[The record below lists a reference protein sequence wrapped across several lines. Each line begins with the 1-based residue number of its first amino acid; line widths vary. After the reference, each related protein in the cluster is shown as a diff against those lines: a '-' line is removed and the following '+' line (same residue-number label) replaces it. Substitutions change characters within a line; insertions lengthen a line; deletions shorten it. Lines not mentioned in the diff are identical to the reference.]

1 MRRTLSH
8 FSVSYSEND
17 SDSDDCQCSDGA
29 MFVCKQQRLDRHRH
43 RRSLNQ
49 LRLQLQPAHLRWFSF
64 SGWPAALS
72 PHYCAASAADL
83 FGVSYWRHQR
93 FSELKACA
101 SSTVL
106 HASAAAGCHIL
117 PLATSATSAT
127 TATLATST
135 LSTPAKRLQFY
146 HNL

>member
-29 MFVCKQQRLDRHRH
+29 MFVCKQQRLDRRRH

-72 PHYCAASAADL
+72 YSRHSIAQHQLLTFSASAAGDIN
-83 FGVSYWRHQR
+83 VS
-93 FSELKACA
+93 A
-101 SSTVL
+101 
-106 HASAAAGCHIL
+106 
-117 PLATSATSAT
+117 
-127 TATLATST
+127 
-135 LSTPAKRLQFY
+135 
-146 HNL
+146 N